1 MRKFAFIL
9 SITVLMFVPLLVK
22 AQLGF
27 DFLGENSGSDLVV
40 TPQENDAYQ
49 AYKDFKNVKARQL
62 IDEVLKTNPKSPVAY
77 FVLALL
83 TREGEGNSAQAL
95 HYINKAIDYAEV
107 TCGPAPT
114 TTNCVMWHGFS
125 LQEKVNT
132 LISLDRI
139 AEARIV
145 VDRFNVIYDPDLED
159 QLTWIAIKQKKL
171 DEAEVLATKLAG
183 KSDAYMRVN
192 GLNNLCVIAS
202 ERNLRREADRVC
214 AKGADET
221 DSKVLDYNTM
231 IAKFSTFDYRG
242 VEAYGRSGL
251 KETDDL
257 SGSLWEMLLHL
268 YTFEGRFSEAVSAA
282 KQAADTYRSMSAQ
295 DQENNRAHFLKA
307 IAQLLLLLG
316 RHDEALLMADEA
328 HASPDR
334 TGNVSGD
341 PLLHE
346 MIALDFYDGVLRGA
360 ERHLAERSRLA
371 LWSEK
376 PALFFKRL
384 EMSFNRFLTH
394 RRLQRLF
401 SKGDLLAKLVTPYA
415 PSQGPVEALPHWMQA
430 ATIEAAGNGPFLAA
444 VAEAQARDNEISV
457 VTDAFYDSLRMQAAL
472 MRGDLDT
479 AKILAEKCLKDL
491 PSEEGLLRD
500 MARTVLAASAWD
512 RGETKTAKGY
522 FVDLIKNTPAF
533 LRWFDLRLPVVITTS
548 GGDAASEAEADLN
561 GSTRFEVGDVGLK
574 LVIKET
580 GKALSLC
587 LRDDYD
593 SDLHCTT
600 REIKNDD
607 PDKTVAVAV
616 EKFQTD
622 LFSPKIDLSQ
632 LDVSTLNGAPVR
644 ASGSKQL
651 DELLKLNPKTM
662 DLNPEPK
669 APGE

>member
-1 MRKFAFIL
+1 MCKFGFIL
-9 SITVLMFVPLLVK
+9 LVISLALLPVRAK

-27 DFLGENSGSDLVV
+27 DFFGGDSVADLVV
-40 TPQENDAYQ
+40 TPQEDEAYQ

-62 IDEVLKTNPKSPVAY
+62 LDEVLKTNPKSPVAY

-83 TREGEGNSAQAL
+83 AREGEGNSAQSL

-107 TCGPAPT
+107 TCGAAPT
-114 TTNCVMWHGFS
+114 TTHCVMWHGFS

-139 AEARIV
+139 AEAKVV
-145 VDRFNVIYDPDLED
+145 VDRFNLIYDPDLED
-159 QLTWIAIKQKKL
+159 QLTWIAIKQKNL
-171 DEAEVLATKLAG
+171 DEAEAIATKLAG
-183 KSDAYMRVN
+183 SRDAYMRVN
-192 GLNNLCVIAS
+192 GLNNLCVVAS
-202 ERNLRREADRVC
+202 ERNLRSEAARIC
-214 AKGADET
+214 ARGADET

-231 IAKFSTFDYRG
+231 IATFSTFDYRS

-307 IAQLLLLLG
+307 VAQLLLLLG

-341 PLLHE
+341 PFLHE
-346 MIALDFYDGVLRGA
+346 MIALAFYDGVLRGSQ
-360 ERHLAERSRLA
+360 RHLAERTKLVS
-371 LWSEK
+371 WSEK
-376 PALFFKRL
+376 PALIFKRL

-415 PSQGPVEALPHWMQA
+415 PSQGPVEALPYWMQA

-444 VAEAQARDNEISV
+444 VSAAQGKDLEVPKI
-457 VTDAFYDSLRMQAAL
+457 TDAFYDSLRMQAAL
-472 MRGDLDT
+472 IRGDLAE
-479 AKILAEKCLKDL
+479 AKTLAERCLKSL

-500 MARTVLAASAWD
+500 MARTVLATAAWD
-512 RGETKTAKGY
+512 RGEVKIAKGY
-522 FVDLIKNTPAF
+522 FTELIKNTPAF
-533 LRWFDLRLPVVITTS
+533 LRWFDLRLPVVVSAS
-548 GGDAASEAEADLN
+548 GGDAASEAEADIN
-561 GSTRFEVGDVGLK
+561 ASARFEVGDAGLK
-574 LVIKET
+574 LIIKDT
-580 GKALSLC
+580 GTVLSLC
-587 LRDDYD
+587 LRDDYAA
-593 SDLHCTT
+593 DLHCTA
-600 REIKNDD
+600 REIKNND
-607 PDKTVAVAV
+607 PEKTVAVVV

-651 DELLKLNPKTM
+651 DELLKLDPKTM
-662 DLNPEPK
+662 DFPPKPK